1 VIAGTQVRLLDQE
14 IVRRTIGD
22 RRLTIGGIGLGIDTP
37 ADRRTIAQL
46 EAGGDRG
53 DIRILVAHRPDA
65 VLALSPKTRIDLVVA
80 GHTHGGQVVVPLLG
94 PPITF
99 TRVPRHVAAGGF
111 HDLGGRRIYVSRGV
125 GCERSQAPRI
135 RFGAPPEIT
144 LLTLVPAR
152 SP

>member
-1 VIAGTQVRLLDQE
+1 ADQQ
-14 IVRRTIGD
+14 TIGH
-22 RRLTIGGIGLGIDTP
+22 
-37 ADRRTIAQL
+37 L
-46 EAGGDRG
+46 EAGGNEG

-65 VLALSPKTRIDLVVA
+65 VLALSPNSRIDLVVA

-94 PPITF
+94 PPFTL

-135 RFGAPPEIT
+135 RFLAPPEIS
-144 LLTLVPAR
+144 LLTLDTADGP
-152 SP
+152 